1 MASVHGWPTWSGR
14 RAPASTADRR
24 TVGELLAD
32 CDALAHERRGELLEP
47 IEPRDDALRFG
58 AGPLDQMA
66 SARDRLSA
74 ICIRRSSAGPCA
86 VIWFHARA
94 PVGTLGARPHWKRQG
109 LPWPISTT

>member
-1 MASVHGWPTWSGR
+1 MACVHGWPTYGE

-24 TVGELLAD
+24 TVGELVAD
-32 CDALAHERRGELLEP
+32 CDALARERRGELLAP

-74 ICIRRSSAGPCA
+74 ICIRRLRFQWGRAPSVPTG
-86 VIWFHARA
+86 ARA
-94 PVGTLGARPHWKRQG
+94 WSQITAQG
-109 LPWPISTT
+109 PADPRSTT